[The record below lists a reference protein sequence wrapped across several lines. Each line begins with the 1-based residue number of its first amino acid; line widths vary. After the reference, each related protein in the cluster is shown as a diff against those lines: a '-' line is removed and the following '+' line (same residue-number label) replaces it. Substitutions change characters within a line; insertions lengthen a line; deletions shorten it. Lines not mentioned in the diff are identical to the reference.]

1 VFSGL
6 PLCQRGEGK
15 RSNGGIDLIE
25 EEQSLADGR
34 TPRGVLDLLEIAKRH
49 QQDQSTTSRKTRRL
63 DRQVAER
70 LQCCRLQFLDVSAI
84 ADDVANGVE
93 ISPSSY

>member
-1 VFSGL
+1 VFSRL

-15 RSNGGIDLIE
+15 RSNGGVDLIE

-34 TPRGVLDLLEIAKRH
+34 TPCSVLDLLEIAKRQ

-70 LQCCRLQFLDVSAI
+70 LQSCRLQFLDVSSV
-84 ADDVANGVE
+84 ADDVAKGVE
-93 ISPSSY
+93 VCPCPY